1 MGTYAYFASVFWA
14 LSLVVGT
21 ALSIQSGF
29 TIPVYFT
36 EQQKTLFP
44 IWPVIDPAMA
54 LYLFMGTIAIVLL
67 PKVLGAVLVLFRGEA
82 AGRAG
87 WFLLGVLIE
96 VLFSVLIAPIF
107 MLTQTSAVWQIL
119 RGKDS
124 GWSVQRRDGQTFAPQ
139 DLLRIHAWHM
149 VLGASGAVVCAV
161 TSWYVLAWMAP
172 IILGLLLSPYLS
184 RLTSKAA
191 APWLSR
197 ALATTDT
204 VSPPPIAQ
212 AMDRAYPDWRR
223 RLAGRPLAT
232 RTNPET
238 RAVNS

>member
-1 MGTYAYFASVFWA
+1 MGTYAYFASVLWA

-21 ALSIQSGF
+21 ALSIQSAF
-29 TIPVYFT
+29 TIPVYFM
-36 EQQKTLFP
+36 EQRTLFP
-44 IWPVIDPAMA
+44 VWPVIDPAKA
-54 LYLFMGTIAIVLL
+54 LYLFMGTIAVVLL
-67 PKVLGAVLVLFRGEA
+67 PKALGAALVLIRGGA
-82 AGRAG
+82 TGRVG
-87 WFLLGVLIE
+87 WFLLGVLTE
-96 VLFSVLIAPIF
+96 VVFSVLIAPIF

-124 GWSVQRRDGQTFAPQ
+124 GWSVQRRDGQAFAAK
-139 DLLRIHAWHM
+139 DLWRYHAWHI
-149 VLGASGAVVCAV
+149 VFGASAGVGCAV

-184 RLTSKAA
+184 GLTSKAA

-212 AMDRAYPDWRR
+212 AMGRAYPDWRR
-223 RLAGRPLAT
+223 RLAS
-232 RTNPET
+232 
-238 RAVNS
+238 RASTGHANKS